1 MLTAE
6 QEDSFSS
13 SMCQKNQRGDW
24 DLGPQYHG
32 PDATAQVG
40 GGGGKGIVG
49 PDEMG
54 LRDWAAEDE
63 GRVFVGS
70 FKDFAWSA
78 SS

>member
-1 MLTAE
+1 M
-6 QEDSFSS
+6 
-13 SMCQKNQRGDW
+13 
-24 DLGPQYHG
+24 
-32 PDATAQVG
+32 
-40 GGGGKGIVG
+40 G

-54 LRDWAAEDE
+54 LRDWAAGDE